1 MEHLAK
7 VHRFFGDPKFTVPC
21 LMLSWRETLLST
33 SCGPSHGPG
42 GRRAAGHH
50 VGLLQVATAGS
61 EQALGGLPGHWR
73 AAAVPVQ
80 SSMGVNLVSR
90 AGSHLGCGVPAG
102 WGSSKMA
109 ILFCMCQC
117 LSPER

>member
-42 GRRAAGHH
+42 GCRAAGHH
-50 VGLLQVATAGS
+50 VGLLQVATAGG
-61 EQALGGLPGHWR
+61 EQALGGLAWALEGCSCAR
-73 AAAVPVQ
+73 AELH
-80 SSMGVNLVSR
+80 G
-90 AGSHLGCGVPAG
+90 G
-102 WGSSKMA
+102 
-109 ILFCMCQC
+109 
-117 LSPER
+117 